1 MSIVSQDI
9 LMRQIESLAGS
20 LARLAIG
27 GDQTLPA
34 QTELM
39 DAGDAAG
46 LSIEVAASLPAPTVA
61 GLLGHDPERMTIVA
75 LALGRMAWSREEP
88 SLARK
93 ALWLL
98 DQVDAPGLDLG
109 PARGALLALA
119 ED

>member
-9 LMRQIESLAGS
+9 LMRQIEILTGS
-20 LARLAIG
+20 LARLAVG

-34 QTELM
+34 QSELM

-61 GLLGHDPERMTIVA
+61 GLLDHDPERMTIVA
-75 LALGRMAWSREEP
+75 LALGRMAWAREDTG
-88 SLARK
+88 LARK

-98 DQVDAPGLDLG
+98 DRVDAPGLDLG